1 VAGGAVALVRPWGG
15 ELGPIETAK
24 RLQKR
29 LRTSD
34 QYDCR
39 EPSGIPVPGE
49 PSWDWVCNDLT
60 RAEGQAYLVK
70 TNGDRITAIQP
81 VG

>member
-1 VAGGAVALVRPWGG
+1 VGPWGG

-24 RLQKR
+24 LLQKR
-29 LRTSD
+29 LRTTD
-34 QYDCR
+34 AYDCR
-39 EPSGIPVPGE
+39 EPSGTPVPGE
-49 PSWDWVCNDLT
+49 PSWDWVCHDLAP
-60 RAEGQAYLVK
+60 RQGQAYLVK